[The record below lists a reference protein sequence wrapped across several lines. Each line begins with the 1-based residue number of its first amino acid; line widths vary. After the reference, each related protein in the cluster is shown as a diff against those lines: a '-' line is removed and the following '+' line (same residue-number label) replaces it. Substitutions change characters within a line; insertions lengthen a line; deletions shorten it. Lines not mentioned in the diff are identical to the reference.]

1 MSQNVATDAPWM
13 RWAAQF
19 ESAVALRLQRIAAEA
34 VEVTRRMLILVA
46 VAAPAFAAGS
56 FLTPPVISSLSP
68 RPIACRSDDFDEGH
82 GTVDA
87 YGNEVSNA
95 VAEYSPDCGD
105 GSYEVHSPKTELP
118 HLASPES

>member
-1 MSQNVATDAPWM
+1 M
-13 RWAAQF
+13 RH
-19 ESAVALRLQRIAAEA
+19 VLL
-34 VEVTRRMLILVA
+34 VLVA

-68 RPIACRSDDFDEGH
+68 LPIACSSDDLDDG
-82 GTVDA
+82 GGVVDA
-87 YGNEVSNA
+87 YGNEVWSA

-105 GSYEVHSPKTELP
+105 GSYEVHSPETGLP